1 METILEALG
10 KKIRLYRKANGMS
23 LEELAAKVYKSKA
36 SISKYELGQTSM
48 DVLTLSEI
56 AAALGVMPFQ
66 LLEADAQQQTPS
78 PSANNPFGKI
88 NQLYLYHMVN
98 QRLYASLLRFGHVD
112 ETGRMMV
119 TLYHKVDDL
128 NNVERCT
135 TIYHGH
141 MYNCDVVISFF
152 LSNYHNI
159 VENILLNVS
168 VPTNNT
174 SIMTGMAC
182 GLNDF
187 LAPTAI
193 KIVLSQKPLEKGP
206 ELYQAVSLTAENLKT
221 AKKVNSLTLE
231 RQTDIYL

>member
-1 METILEALG
+1 MDNILETLG

-56 AAALGVMPFQ
+56 ASALGVMPFQ
-66 LLEADAQQQTPS
+66 LLESDIPQLS
-78 PSANNPFGKI
+78 SSLSANHPFGKT
-88 NQLYLYHMVN
+88 NQLYMYHMVN
-98 QRLYASLLRFGHVD
+98 QHLYLSILKFGPTD
-112 ETGRMMV
+112 ETGQINV
-119 TLYHKVDDL
+119 TLYHKIDNL
-128 NNVERCT
+128 KNIEQCT
-135 TIYHGH
+135 TIYHGY
-141 MYNCDVVISFF
+141 MYNHDVIISFF
-152 LSNYHNI
+152 LHNYHNM
-159 VENILLNVS
+159 VENILLNVA

-193 KIVLSQKPLEKGP
+193 KVVLSHKPLEKSP
-206 ELYQAVSLTAENLKT
+206 QLYQAVSLTAGNLKA
-221 AKKVNSLTLE
+221 AKKTNRLTFE
-231 RQTDIYL
+231 RQTDIL